1 MKRILVL
8 GASGFAGGHLAEGL
22 LAAGYAVRCLVRD
35 PARIGRLD
43 ASRFEIVQGDISDPA
58 SLERAL
64 DGVEAVYVAI
74 HTLTPQP
81 GGGGQGFMDV
91 ETLGMRDLV
100 AACRTKGVR
109 RLIYITFLGISP
121 DSPSAWVSGRWA
133 IEQELRASGLDVTM
147 LRPGQVVGV
156 GGRGFDTMVSHARTS
171 LAFGMGVGRRLSRNI
186 AVDDL
191 VYYLIGVLAEPRA
204 YGQCFDVGSD
214 EVLTYDQMIDTAADV
229 LGRPHPIKIY
239 IPKGLLIPL
248 APLIERLTGFP
259 RGAVKS
265 YFVVMDADAIGD
277 PAPIR
282 AILPRP
288 LLTYR
293 QAVEKALQPK
303 DGTKSNA

>member
-8 GASGFAGGHLAEGL
+8 GASGFVGGHLAEGL
-22 LAAGYAVRCLVRD
+22 LAAGYTVRCLVRD

-81 GGGGQGFMDV
+81 GGAGQGFMDV
-91 ETLGMRDLV
+91 EILGMRNLV
-100 AACRTKGVR
+100 AACRAKGVR
-109 RLIYITFLGISP
+109 RLIYITFLGVSP

-133 IEQELRASGLDVTM
+133 IEQELLASGLDVTM
-147 LRPGQVVGV
+147 LRPGQVVGL

-171 LAFGMGVGRRLSRNI
+171 LAVGMGVGRRLSRNI

-214 EVLTYDQMIDTAADV
+214 EVLTYDQMIDVAADV
-229 LGRPHPIKIY
+229 LGRPHPLKVY
-239 IPKGLLIPL
+239 IPKGLLVPL

-282 AILPRP
+282 VILPKP

-303 DGTKSNA
+303 DGTKPNA